1 LPAPEERYNI
11 ELYCFSEDES
21 IYFYEKLGVI
31 FMSRI
36 DQGKEWVVVPPES
49 VGIPSQA
56 VLDFIDDLEFSG
68 LCMHGFIMVKDGKAF
83 AEGYYAPFHADFPH
97 RMFSISKSF
106 TSVAIGLL
114 QEEGKLS
121 VNDRICDYFPDK
133 LPAGGVH
140 PYIAKTT
147 IRDML
152 RMASPHKSTTY
163 KLMECDD
170 WVKTFFHVEPVRY
183 PGTSFLYDTSA
194 SHVLAAL
201 VERLSGMS
209 LLDYLKIKVFDKLG
223 CTGEFRWLTDPTGV
237 CQGGSGLICT
247 LRDVTKFALMCM
259 NDGVYNGQ
267 QIVPKEYIREAT
279 SKQIETCLNYGIEEQ
294 QGYGYQFWRC
304 RNNGFAMYG
313 MGGQLA
319 ICLPDYD
326 FILATIADNQGI
338 PNGIQGIYAAFWKH
352 VFPYLNRNSKPVPAD
367 ENASE
372 KLKERLS
379 GLEVKP
385 VRGSGT
391 SPVAGD
397 INGKRYLLAPNQMG
411 ITECR
416 LEFTGTDE
424 GVFRY
429 VNETGVHSIPFGIGH
444 MIQHEFPDIDL
455 LSISSAAWAGENTLH
470 IRSYII
476 DELPGS
482 VNMTLTFINNTVTIS
497 MKKIAENELERYEG
511 FASGEWESV

>member
-1 LPAPEERYNI
+1 MDSNYSLKNWDVVSPET
-11 ELYCFSEDES
+11 
-21 IYFYEKLGVI
+21 
-31 FMSRI
+31 
-36 DQGKEWVVVPPES
+36 

-56 VLDFIDDLEFSG
+56 VLNFIDELDYTG
-68 LCMHGFIMVKDGKAF
+68 LCMHGVIMIKDGKVF
-83 AEGYYAPFHADFPH
+83 TEGYYAPFHADFPH

-121 VNDRICDYFPDK
+121 LDDRICDHFPDK
-133 LPAGGVH
+133 LPPDGVH
-140 PYIAKTT
+140 PYIAETT

-201 VERLSGMS
+201 VQRLSGMTV
-209 LLDYLKIKVFDKLG
+209 LDYLKVKVFDKLG
-223 CTGEFRWLTDPTGV
+223 CTGEFRWLKDPVGI

-247 LRDVTKFALMCM
+247 LRDMTRFALMCM
-259 NDGVYNGQ
+259 NDGVYDGM

-279 SKQIETCLNYGIEEQ
+279 SKQISTCLQYGIEEQ

-326 FILATIADNQGI
+326 FILTTIADNQGI
-338 PNGIQGIYAAFWKH
+338 PNGIQGVYEALWKH
-352 VFPYLNRNSKPVPAD
+352 ILPCLKEKRSNIEVDKA
-367 ENASE
+367 ACE
-372 KLKERLS
+372 KLKQRLS
-379 GLEVKP
+379 TLKVKP
-385 VRGSGT
+385 VEGSAT
-391 SPVAGD
+391 SAVAD
-397 INGKRYLLAPNQMG
+397 EIKGKRYIMSPNPMG
-411 ITECR
+411 ISECR
-416 LEFTGTDE
+416 IELGKDE
-424 GVFRY
+424 GTFY
-429 VNETGVHSIPFGIGH
+429 YSNETGDHRISFGIGR
-444 MIQHEFPDIDL
+444 MKEQNFPDINL
-455 LSISSAAWAGENTLH
+455 LCISSAAWADETTLH
-470 IRSYII
+470 LRSYII
-476 DELPGS
+476 EELPGS
-482 VNMTLTFINNTVTIS
+482 VNVTFTFRKNTITMV
-497 MKKIAENELERYEG
+497 MKKIAENELNRYEG
-511 FASGEWESV
+511 FACGEMKAD